1 MCAKKYKFLIKKN
14 ENVQNVLK
22 RKNEYILLPTLLDH
36 TSFNL
41 VFKNSSSALKETK
54 KYFP

>member
-41 VFKNSSSALKETK
+41 VFKNSSSTLKETK